1 MSSAGTVRIYVAK
14 DSVAGR
20 LLATRMAWGKTYL
33 VEALLG
39 HTEIG
44 GKRAL
49 AVLDCSDGIGSE
61 Q

>member
-1 MSSAGTVRIYVAK
+1 VAK